1 MLPKVSSALAQ
12 LIKPI
17 APRAVNSQEKRE
29 GSSQQES
36 AFQRFKKP
44 SASAPAAEPDPTEN
58 KIIPFPLKAGAPPG
72 SPPVVRG
79 TPADPDAPPKPGG
92 LGLTDALLQ
101 LKAVIQ
107 EQSAQV
113 TQWVAGKKYKTESQ
127 SKKKAVTSRRGA
139 IVDHKAE

>member
-1 MLPKVSSALAQ
+1 MSRPVLPKVSSALAQ

-29 GSSQQES
+29 GSSQRES
-36 AFQRFKKP
+36 AFQRFKKAPEPVPAGEP
-44 SASAPAAEPDPTEN
+44 SPLEN
-58 KIIPFPLKAGAPPG
+58 KIIPFPLKAGTPIAPDSQAASPAPVSKPG
-72 SPPVVRG
+72 S
-79 TPADPDAPPKPGG
+79 

-101 LKAVIQ
+101 LKALIQ

-113 TQWVAGKKYKTESQ
+113 SQWVAGKKYKAESQ
-127 SKKKAVTSRRGA
+127 SKKKAATSRRGA